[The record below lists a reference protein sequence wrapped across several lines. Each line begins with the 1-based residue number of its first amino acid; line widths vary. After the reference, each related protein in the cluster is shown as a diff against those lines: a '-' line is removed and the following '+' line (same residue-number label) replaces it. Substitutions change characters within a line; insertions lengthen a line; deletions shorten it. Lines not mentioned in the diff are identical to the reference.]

1 MELIFV
7 YNAKSDRLNAILD
20 FAHKIVSP
28 STYACD
34 LCKLTHGNFGEHE
47 SWKAF
52 MKTSDIPLTFFHI
65 DEFETHYSEAFTYP
79 IVLKK
84 EHDKLSTFLDAK
96 AIVRINTTEDL
107 ITTVKSILQ
116 QAKYI

>member
-7 YNAKSDRLNAILD
+7 YNAKSNRLNTILD

-34 LCKLTHGNFGEHE
+34 LCKLTHGNFGERE
-47 SWKAF
+47 AWKTF
-52 MKTSDIPLTFFHI
+52 TEKSNIPLTFYHI
-65 DEFETHYSEAFTYP
+65 DEFETHYSETFTYP

-84 EHDKLSTFLDAK
+84 EEKKLSIVLDAE
-96 AIVRINTTEDL
+96 AIANFKRTEEL
-107 ITTVKSILQ
+107 IEVLRQ
-116 QAKYI
+116 LL